1 MEISLY
7 QIIFILGNAARTYAV
22 YRILGIFYEEQN
34 RKKGY
39 LNFVVYTCCFL
50 LTTLSAFINNQSPLM
65 AGDRMGYYSTNIH
78 ASDTGTPLMY
88 VIEFIGILALTFFF
102 ERKIWKNSLISV
114 VVFAVFRGAEATVLQ
129 YLNETNRI
137 VAHQIGE
144 VALFRVV
151 MSVLLIYAIVFTLVG
166 IQNMRKGVRKTFF
179 YCVFVLLAP
188 CVIGWFLFQILI
200 TVFYQVSMYYNK
212 KMILLFGFCLWFFW
226 VYDFIVRSL
235 SDTYEKIL
243 LKKENQYYESQLK
256 NMEQTAV
263 TWKKLRHDLKNH
275 FIVLK
280 GMLDS
285 GEEEQAKT
293 YLNNFIQNEL
303 GNKQEVQSGN
313 TAIDSIL
320 NYKMLE
326 AEQQSVMLDLDVQ
339 IPEQLAVSSQAMSV
353 ILGNAIDNA
362 IEAARETEE
371 RRVNVIL
378 QYTKGRLLIQIG
390 NPYRGELHL
399 ETSGEYLTRKAEK
412 EDHGFG
418 LKSIKDVVEK
428 FGGVMNIEGK
438 DGQFILTILLYENAF
453 AKS

>member
-7 QIIFILGNAARTYAV
+7 QIMFILGNAARIYAV
-22 YRILGIFYEEQN
+22 YRIFGMFYEEQS

-39 LNFVVYTCCFL
+39 LNFVVYACCFL
-50 LTTLSAFINNQSPLM
+50 FITLSAFVNNPSPLM
-65 AGDRMGYYSTNIH
+65 AGGRMGYYTTDIH

-88 VIEFIGILALTFFF
+88 IIEFIGILALTFFY
-102 ERKIWKNSLISV
+102 ERNIWKNSLTSV
-114 VVFAVFRGAEATVLQ
+114 GVFVVFRGAEVVVFQ

-137 VAHQIGE
+137 EARQIGE
-144 VALFRVV
+144 VALFRLV
-151 MSVLLIYAIVFTLVG
+151 MSVLLIYAIAFTLVG
-166 IQNMRKGVRKTFF
+166 IQNIRKGVRKTFF

-188 CVIGWFLFQILI
+188 CGIGWFLFQILM
-200 TVFYQVSMYYNK
+200 TVFYQVPMYNK
-212 KMILLFGFCLWFFW
+212 KMILMFGACLWFFW
-226 VYDFIVRSL
+226 LYDFIVRSL
-235 SDTYEKIL
+235 SDAYEKIL

-256 NMEQTAV
+256 NMEQSTAA
-263 TWKKLRHDLKNH
+263 WKKLRHDLKNH

-280 GMLDS
+280 GMLDL
-285 GEEEQAKT
+285 GEEEQAKI
-293 YLNNFIQNEL
+293 YLDDFIQNEF

-326 AEQQSVMLDLDVQ
+326 AEQYSVMLDLDVQ

-362 IEAARETEE
+362 IEAAKETEE
-371 RRVNVIL
+371 RRVSVIV
-378 QYTKGRLLIQIG
+378 QYTKGRLLIQIS
-390 NPYRGELHL
+390 NPYSGELHL
-399 ETSGEYLTRKAEK
+399 GTSGEYLTKKAEK
-412 EDHGFG
+412 ENHGFG

-428 FGGVMNIEGK
+428 SGGVMNIEAKEGR
-438 DGQFILTILLYENAF
+438 FILTILLYGNVF

>member
-7 QIIFILGNAARTYAV
+7 QIMFILGNAARTYAV
-22 YRILGIFYEEQN
+22 YRIFGMFYEEQN

-39 LNFVVYTCCFL
+39 LNFVVYACCFL
-50 LTTLSAFINNQSPLM
+50 FITLSAFVNNPSPLM
-65 AGDRMGYYSTNIH
+65 AGGRMGYYTTDIH

-88 VIEFIGILALTFFF
+88 IIEFIGILALTFFY
-102 ERKIWKNSLISV
+102 ERNIWKNSLTSV
-114 VVFAVFRGAEATVLQ
+114 GVFVVFRGAEVVVFQ

-137 VAHQIGE
+137 EAHQIGE
-144 VALFRVV
+144 VALFRLV
-151 MSVLLIYAIVFTLVG
+151 MSVLLIYAIAFTLVG
-166 IQNMRKGVRKTFF
+166 IQNIRKGVRKTFF

-188 CVIGWFLFQILI
+188 CGIGCFLFQILMTI
-200 TVFYQVSMYYNK
+200 FYQVPMYNK
-212 KMILLFGFCLWFFW
+212 KMILMFGACLWFFW
-226 VYDFIVRSL
+226 LYDFIVRSL
-235 SDTYEKIL
+235 SDAYEKIL

-256 NMEQTAV
+256 NMEQSTAA
-263 TWKKLRHDLKNH
+263 WKKLRHDLKNH

-280 GMLDS
+280 GMLDW
-285 GEEEQAKT
+285 GEEEQAKI
-293 YLNNFIQNEL
+293 YLDDFIQNEF

-326 AEQQSVMLDLDVQ
+326 AEQHSVMLDLDVQ

-362 IEAARETEE
+362 IEAAKETEE
-371 RRVNVIL
+371 RCVSVIL
-378 QYTKGRLLIQIG
+378 QYTKGRLLIQIS
-390 NPYRGELHL
+390 NPYSGELHL
-399 ETSGEYLTRKAEK
+399 GTSGEYLTKKAEK
-412 EDHGFG
+412 ENHGFG

-428 FGGVMNIEGK
+428 SGGVMNIEAKEGE
-438 DGQFILTILLYENAF
+438 FILTILLYGNVF